1 MRNSVLLAWSTV
13 GIAAMVVVLQV
24 SVDGPV
30 APPAEP
36 QVLPSRAESADAV
49 AKVAAPEP
57 SAAAAY
63 LAKMHEEFWPEL
75 QRKAATGNAEAQ
87 WHYGF
92 ALMMGTFEEP
102 DVTVGL
108 QWMEKAAAQKHGR
121 ALNSLGEVY
130 TTGEFVP
137 LDHLKAIG
145 YFQAA
150 WATGEPMGI
159 LNLGILSEYGEGRK
173 QDNDEAVR
181 CYRLAAAKGSA
192 AALTRLGAMYADG
205 DILPKDLK
213 QTVACYRAAAEKGS
227 ADAWHNLSVMHLRG
241 IQVPLDKGEALA
253 CAEKAWAAG
262 GADGALM
269 AADLLVELRQDYPRA
284 IAYLSVYA
292 ARNRSP
298 EASEAG
304 MQRLKSWEGE
314 LKTEDDDRKFRE
326 FLDALLLAEW
336 RRRSKEIF
344 GR

>member
-1 MRNSVLLAWSTV
+1 MV

-30 APPAEP
+30 MTPAAPP
-36 QVLPSRAESADAV
+36 VLPSRAESADGV
-49 AKVAAPEP
+49 AKVAAPDP
-57 SAAAAY
+57 AAAY

-102 DVTVGL
+102 DVTAGL

>member
-1 MRNSVLLAWSTV
+1 MV

-30 APPAEP
+30 MTPAAPP
-36 QVLPSRAESADAV
+36 VLPSRAESADGV
-49 AKVAAPEP
+49 AKVVAPEP
-57 SAAAAY
+57 SASAAY

-92 ALMMGTFEEP
+92 ALMKGTFEEP
-102 DVTVGL
+102 DVTAGL

-137 LDHLKAIG
+137 QDHLKAIG

-181 CYRLAAAKGSA
+181 CYRLAADKGSA
-192 AALTRLGAMYADG
+192 AALTRLGAMYAEG

-213 QTVACYRAAAEKGS
+213 QAVACYRAGAEKGS
-227 ADAWHNLSVMHLRG
+227 ADAWHNLSVMHRRG
-241 IQVPLDKGEALA
+241 IVVPLDKEVALA

-262 GADGALM
+262 SADGALM

-284 IAYLSVYA
+284 MAYLTVYM
-292 ARNRSP
+292 ARDRSP
-298 EASEAG
+298 EAGEAG
-304 MQRLKSWEGE
+304 MQRLKSWDSE
-314 LKTEDDDRKFRE
+314 LKTEVDDRKFRE
-326 FLDALLLAEW
+326 FLDALFLAEW

>member
-1 MRNSVLLAWSTV
+1 
-13 GIAAMVVVLQV
+13 MVVVLQV

-36 QVLPSRAESADAV
+36 QVLPSRAESADAL

-57 SAAAAY
+57 TAAAAY

-102 DVTVGL
+102 DVTAGL

-121 ALNSLGEVY
+121 ALNGLGEIY

-137 LDHLKAIG
+137 QDHLKAIG

-150 WATGEPMGI
+150 WAAGEPMGI

-241 IQVPLDKGEALA
+241 IQVPLNKGEALA
-253 CAEKAWAAG
+253 CAERAWAAG
-262 GADGALM
+262 GANGALM

>member
-1 MRNSVLLAWSTV
+1 
-13 GIAAMVVVLQV
+13 MVVVLQV

-102 DVTVGL
+102 DVTAGL

-137 LDHLKAIG
+137 RDHLKAIG

-336 RRRSKEIF
+336 RRRSQDIF

>member
-1 MRNSVLLAWSTV
+1 
-13 GIAAMVVVLQV
+13 MVVVLQV

-36 QVLPSRAESADAV
+36 QVLPSRAESADAL
-49 AKVAAPEP
+49 AKVAASEP
-57 SAAAAY
+57 TAAAAY

-102 DVTVGL
+102 DVTAGL

-137 LDHLKAIG
+137 QDHLKAIG

-213 QTVACYRAAAEKGS
+213 QTVACYRAAGEKGS

-304 MQRLKSWEGE
+304 VQRLKSWEGE